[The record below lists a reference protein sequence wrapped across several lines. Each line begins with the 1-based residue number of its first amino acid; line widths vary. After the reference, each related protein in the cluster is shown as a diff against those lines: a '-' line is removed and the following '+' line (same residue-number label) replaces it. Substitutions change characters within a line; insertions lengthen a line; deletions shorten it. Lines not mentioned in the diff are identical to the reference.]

1 MRKIGY
7 KNILKIVIVSI
18 ILVCFTG
25 CKPGSGGKDIDP
37 TKTQLYVQNFKGGFG
52 SEWLA
57 KTAKRFE
64 EFYKDYEFTEG
75 KKGVQV
81 KITPAKVD
89 GIGLRTSNTG
99 NSEVFFN
106 ESVYYYD
113 FVNDG
118 YLLDITDVVT
128 TKLSEYGE
136 NESIED
142 KMTTEQINYYKTNDN
157 KYYGI
162 PHYSGYNN
170 FVYDV
175 DLFDEYL
182 LYFKDSKESIF
193 MVNED
198 DKKSKGPDGKYD
210 TSDDGLPATYDEFFM
225 LCNYMVELG
234 ITPFVW
240 TGEYY
245 NTYIEK
251 VMYALEVDHN
261 GLEQTMLN
269 YTFKGTATNI
279 INPVSSNGEYTMMF
293 NDGIQINNNN
303 GYYLWANEGKYQ
315 SLSFFERVVRDSDY
329 YTNLVF
335 SPSYLYNDAQKDYL
349 ESKLKG
355 KPIAMLIEGCWWENE
370 ASDYFKKIEDYYGKQ
385 YSKENRRFA
394 ILPLP
399 KASNDKIGE
408 KSTIIDTHYSLGFI
422 KSSIDESKIDL
433 AKKFLMFCSTDMSL
447 SEFTI
452 TTNTVKALQYDISQ
466 EDYNKL
472 TYFGKSVYDLHK
484 NSDIVYP
491 YSKENIYL
499 NNQSL
504 FTIHNMYSSSI
515 NTKEENHPITYLRAK
530 QSNNAID
537 YFNGLIIYNEK
548 RWARVFGD

>member
-142 KMTTEQINYYKTNDN
+142 KMTAEQINYYKTNDN